1 VIGIASETWSS
12 VTSPVQE
19 AACVAYELTD
29 ELRDY
34 LARQRQWLS
43 AIGRWCAAELSEAQ
57 VRVHSPDGGF
67 YLYPDFESYRERL
80 ARRGV
85 MTSAALTERVLREA
99 GVALLPG
106 SAFGCP
112 PAQLTARLA
121 YVDFDGSALLKV
133 SPPSEVVDLSSI
145 SELNHLR
152 SGIQALLNWLSA
164 L

>member
-1 VIGIASETWSS
+1 
-12 VTSPVQE
+12 
-19 AACVAYELTD
+19 
-29 ELRDY
+29 
-34 LARQRQWLS
+34 
-43 AIGRWCAAELSEAQ
+43 
-57 VRVHSPDGGF
+57 
-67 YLYPDFESYRERL
+67 
-80 ARRGV
+80 

-112 PAQLTARLA
+112 PDQLTARLA
-121 YVDFDGSALLKV
+121 YVDFDGSALIKM
-133 SPPSEVVDLSSI
+133 SPPSGVVDLSSI